1 MTCVMIAD
9 APSPLL
15 TATIQFGGARL
26 SPRVSCN
33 LAVITVSYSNLY
45 EIFVLEYVLSD
56 CLLRA
61 SFCIL
66 TNHYETSSLF
76 GDQRYPTPSSK
87 YRSRLRKEYISHKS
101 RI

>member
-56 CLLRA
+56 CPIACFLLYPRQ
-61 SFCIL
+61 
-66 TNHYETSSLF
+66 SLRNQLIVW
-76 GDQRYPTPSSK
+76 GPTLSNSVV
-87 YRSRLRKEYISHKS
+87 
-101 RI
+101 